1 MGHTYP
7 MQLAHD
13 IRGEGPPLLLV
24 HGVVH
29 RRHAWDPVIDLLTPH
44 RRVITVDLPGHGDSP
59 EMPDGADPLQIG
71 VELMAEFLEQVAPG
85 EKAHVAGNSLGGWFA
100 LEAAARGLVASAT
113 ALSPAGFFA
122 NPLDQK
128 RSIDTFRTLRWATR
142 RLGTRRDALL
152 GTAAGRSVGMGVF
165 FAKPWRVPAE
175 VARIDAAALLTNTVI
190 DRGLSA
196 DFAFTP
202 QVDPTIPITVAWG
215 RRDLVLPA
223 WEARGVRR
231 VFPQAEVTVYPRLG
245 HVPMYDDPRLVA
257 QILLDGSAT
266 LARADQRGA

>member
-1 MGHTYP
+1 MRHTYR

-29 RRHAWDPVIDLLTPH
+29 RRHAWAPVLDLLTPH

-59 EMPDGADPLQIG
+59 EMPDGPDPLRIG
-71 VELMAEFLEQVAPG
+71 LDLMAEFLEQVSPG
-85 EKAHVAGNSLGGWFA
+85 EKVHVAGNSLGGWFA
-100 LEAAARGLVASAT
+100 LQAAAEGLVASAT
-113 ALSPAGFFA
+113 AISPAGFFSNA
-122 NPLDQK
+122 LDQA
-128 RSIDTFRTLRWATR
+128 RVVNTFRAMRWATR
-142 RLGTRRDALL
+142 RLGGKRDALL
-152 GTAAGRSVGMGVF
+152 ESAVGRSVGMGVF
-165 FAKPWRVPAE
+165 LAKPWRTPVEIAK
-175 VARIDAAALLTNTVI
+175 IDAAALLTNTVI

-196 DFAFTP
+196 DFSFTP
-202 QVDPTIPITVAWG
+202 QADPTIPITVAWG

-231 VFPQAEVTVYPRLG
+231 VFPRAEVTVYPGLG

-257 QILLDGSAT
+257 QILLDGSA
-266 LARADQRGA
+266 RAGVQRLPG